1 MINAH
6 TRGHGLKKDT
16 RGGFAKRNGR
26 RKNNECDDEGNARVD
41 VKAPFVVRQPDNKG
55 GNDHTNVSE
64 GVSHNMEEDTPHV
77 EVVTVTL
84 LMVLRLGLSM
94 VVRFVDIFIAVVVD
108 LSRSSLLVGI
118 VGSSIA
124 VTQKT

>member
-1 MINAH
+1 
-6 TRGHGLKKDT
+6 
-16 RGGFAKRNGR
+16 
-26 RKNNECDDEGNARVD
+26 
-41 VKAPFVVRQPDNKG
+41 
-55 GNDHTNVSE
+55 
-64 GVSHNMEEDTPHV
+64 MEEDTPHV

-84 LMVLRLGLSM
+84 FMILRLGLSM

-108 LSRSSLLVGI
+108 LSRSSLLVGV